1 MGAHVRGAGTDVI
14 RIEGVPVLRATN
26 VHTIIPDRIE
36 AGTYLAMA
44 AAMGDGVQIHNI
56 IPEHLESF
64 TAKLIEMGVDLQ
76 IGEDSAYVGPSKNL
90 KAIQVKTLPFP
101 GFATDLQQPITP
113 LLLMAKGSSVIVDTI
128 YPQRL
133 KHVPELKKM
142 GAKIRPEKDM
152 VIVDHTDHLTGATVD
167 AGEIR
172 AGAALMIAA
181 LMADGTTT
189 ITSAENIL
197 RGYGSIV
204 EKMTALNA
212 DVKIKDTDR
221 VEEL

>member
-76 IGEDSAYVGPSKNL
+76 IGEDSA
-90 KAIQVKTLPFP
+90 T
-101 GFATDLQQPITP
+101 
-113 LLLMAKGSSVIVDTI
+113 
-128 YPQRL
+128 
-133 KHVPELKKM
+133 
-142 GAKIRPEKDM
+142 
-152 VIVDHTDHLTGATVD
+152 
-167 AGEIR
+167 
-172 AGAALMIAA
+172 
-181 LMADGTTT
+181 
-189 ITSAENIL
+189 
-197 RGYGSIV
+197 
-204 EKMTALNA
+204 
-212 DVKIKDTDR
+212 
-221 VEEL
+221 